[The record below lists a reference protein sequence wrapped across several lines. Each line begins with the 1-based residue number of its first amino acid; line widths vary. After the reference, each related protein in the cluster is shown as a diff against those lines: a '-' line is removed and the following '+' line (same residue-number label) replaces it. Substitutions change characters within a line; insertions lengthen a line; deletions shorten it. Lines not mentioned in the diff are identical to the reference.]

1 MCSTKRVQ
9 LVVLFLIA
17 AAFLAVTSAPAVAAP
32 NSNGKLSRVPGSD
45 ERHASGQ
52 AVLGVLTFDRVTGP
66 WGDDQLVWYTANLSL
81 SCRGLTPG
89 ATYIVVSD
97 WVDKS
102 VWWSFTASARGSGN
116 AEGPVWVY
124 YYIPVKTSIPASFY
138 PVVVRVYRDD
148 GTGLGTLVLEGWV
161 SP

>member
-1 MCSTKRVQ
+1 MSMVKRFRPI
-9 LVVLFLIA
+9 VLFLIA
-17 AAFLAVTSAPAVAAP
+17 AAFLAGTSAPAVAAP
-32 NSNGKLSRVPGSD
+32 NGKLSRVPGSD

-52 AVLGVLTFDRVTGP
+52 AVLGVLTFDRVTGMP
-66 WGDDQLVWYTANLSL
+66 GDDQLVWYTANLSVT
-81 SCRGLTPG
+81 CRGLTPG

-116 AEGPVWVY
+116 AEGPVWVKY
-124 YYIPVKTSIPASFY
+124 WIPVKTSIPASFS
-138 PVVVRVYRDD
+138 PVDVRVYRDD
-148 GTGLGTLVLEGWV
+148 GTGSGTLVLEGWV